1 MAEQTVAELSNIW
14 SVENDKIGFQQ
25 KIGEGSFGDVWTA
38 EYRDQIVAIKVLKIK
53 AEDCT
58 DEQLQDFRDE
68 SELLRSI
75 FHANIVRFIGTGK
88 TVENKPFIVS
98 IECIAILKSH

>member
-14 SVENDKIGFQQ
+14 SVENDKISLQQ
-25 KIGEGSFGDVWTA
+25 NIGEGSFGDVWTA
-38 EYRDQIVAIKVLKIK
+38 EYRDQIVAVKVLKIK

-58 DEQLQDFRDE
+58 DEQLKDFRDE

-75 FHANIVRFIGTGK
+75 FHVNIIRFIGTGK
-88 TVENKPFIVS
+88 TADDEPFIVL
-98 IECIAILKSH
+98 EYM

>member
-14 SVENDKIGFQQ
+14 SVENDKISLQQ
-25 KIGEGSFGDVWTA
+25 NIGEGSFGDVWTA
-38 EYRDQIVAIKVLKIK
+38 EYRDQIVAVKVLKIK

-75 FHANIVRFIGTGK
+75 FHVNIIRFIGTGK
-88 TVENKPFIVS
+88 TADDEPFIVL
-98 IECIAILKSH
+98 EYM